1 MTYPRLLGTFA
12 IALGLAAAQQPA
24 DDPVLKIRAQRAQAG
39 GDQDLPPVPRVVLEP
54 PPLPP
59 PEVHIKDTRGYR
71 ASKKARRGK
80 RGKAAVT
87 RKGGAKASGAKKTV
101 RVKK

>member
-24 DDPVLKIRAQRAQAG
+24 DDPVMKIRAQRAQAG

-59 PEVHIKDTRGYR
+59 PEVHIKDTRRYR

-87 RKGGAKASGAKKTV
+87 RKGGAKASRTKKAV
-101 RVKK
+101 VVKK

>member
-1 MTYPRLLGTFA
+1 M
-12 IALGLAAAQQPA
+12 
-24 DDPVLKIRAQRAQAG
+24 KIRAQRAQAG
-39 GDQDLPPVPRVVLEP
+39 GDQDLPPVPRAVLEP

-87 RKGGAKASGAKKTV
+87 RKGGAKVSRAKKAAA
-101 RVKK
+101 VKK

>member
-1 MTYPRLLGTFA
+1 MTCPRLLGTFA
-12 IALGLAAAQQPA
+12 IALGLAAAQQA
-24 DDPVLKIRAQRAQAG
+24 SDDPVMKVRAQRAQG
-39 GDQDLPPVPRVVLEP
+39 SGDQDLPPVPRAVLEP

-87 RKGGAKASGAKKTV
+87 RKGGAKASRAKKRV
-101 RVKK
+101 VVKK

>member
-1 MTYPRLLGTFA
+1 MTCPRLLGTFA

-24 DDPVLKIRAQRAQAG
+24 DDPVMKIRAQRAQAG
-39 GDQDLPPVPRVVLEP
+39 GDQDLPPVPRAVLEP

-87 RKGGAKASGAKKTV
+87 RKGGAKVSRAKKAAA
-101 RVKK
+101 VKK